1 MIASLVQE
9 VAARLAVPRAEPA
22 DSFVLHAPL
31 ELLAR
36 RRLLD
41 WVADV
46 DRSTAEKHTAH
57 HVAAIGEAWDAC
69 SAPAPAAEWP
79 DVADLDVAGLAPAI
93 AARTGAAAHAPIF
106 LASIRAEAQLGND
119 TAGLWPMLGPLVRE
133 LDRHPDWRISWSDRT
148 PPTGPGDPAALA
160 DVLADPPRLGRGES
174 TFIHPMIDRAER
186 VAAERLAPVLPADG
200 DPAVWTPVIL
210 RTATASML
218 LDDPERAPY
227 GWTHCLTL
235 PLAVLQ
241 LADLIGPP
249 AIWVAATHVHALRCS
264 LAATP
269 VVPDQVADL
278 ARPAGDL
285 DRRVADL
292 ALAATR
298 RHDAHVV
305 KYSLAVIDAASL
317 DPDASDLY
325 LAAGERLLE
334 WWDERGDGALDT

>member
-1 MIASLVQE
+1 MIASLVQD
-9 VAARLAVPRAEPA
+9 VAARLAVPRADPA

-41 WVADV
+41 RVADG
-46 DRSTAEKHTAH
+46 DRSTAEQHAAH
-57 HVAAIGEAWDAC
+57 HVTAIGQTWEAF
-69 SAPAPAAEWP
+69 SAPAPTAEWP
-79 DVADLDVAGLAPAI
+79 DVGDLDVAGLAPAV

-106 LASIRAEAQLGND
+106 LASIRAEEELGND
-119 TAGLWPMLGPLVRE
+119 TAALWPMLGPLVRE
-133 LDRHPDWRISWSDRT
+133 LDRNPTWRMAWFDDA
-148 PPTGPGDPAALA
+148 PPAGDGDPAALA
-160 DVLADPPRLGRGES
+160 DALADPPHLGRGES
-174 TFIHPMIDRAER
+174 TFIHPMIDRAE
-186 VAAERLAPVLPADG
+186 AANAERLAPVLPADG
-200 DPAVWTPVIL
+200 DPGCWGAVIL
-210 RTATASML
+210 RTAAASML

-235 PLAVLQ
+235 PLAVIQ

-264 LAATP
+264 LAATSVAP
-269 VVPDQVADL
+269 AEVADL
-278 ARPAGDL
+278 ARPAADL
-285 DRRVADL
+285 DRRAADL

-305 KYSLAVIDAASL
+305 KYALAVIDAATL
-317 DPDASDLY
+317 DPDAADLY

-334 WWDERGDGALDT
+334 WWDERGDAALDT